1 MGMETNILLESG
13 TNELEIVE
21 FRLNSVNSQGLA
33 TVQSF
38 GINVAKVRE
47 IVRMPQITKLPNLPP
62 SVLGLFTLRNKLI
75 PALDLNNYLFRQP
88 NNAENRKMIIAE
100 FNKMACGFIVNDVHR
115 IHRISWAQI
124 EAPDTLN
131 ELNSSDSTVVGIIK
145 FEDRNVLMI
154 DIEKIIADIDPNSAI
169 DGVIEIPTVVG
180 KPIAVTAED
189 SATIRKMI
197 TDKLNL
203 AGFEIVSFNDGEAA
217 WNYLNELSKT
227 CKNINELHNK
237 VNVIITDIEMPKMD
251 GLEFI
256 KSVRTEDKFKNL
268 PVIALTSLDDEE
280 HRQIALAAGFDYYE
294 IKLKEQELM
303 KTVKKILAEAR
314 SVM

>member
-169 DGVIEIPTVVG
+169 DGVIEIPTVTG

-203 AGFEIVSFNDGEAA
+203 AGFEIVSFNDGESA
-217 WNYLNELSKT
+217 WNYLNDLSKT
-227 CKNINELHNK
+227 CKNLNELHNK

-251 GLEFI
+251 GYTLTKNIKGDSLLSQIPVVIFSSI
-256 KSVRTEDKFKNL
+256 VSQDVLHKGKSVGAD
-268 PVIALTSLDDEE
+268 AQLTKP
-280 HRQIALAAGFDYYE
+280 QIGILIE
-294 IKLKEQELM
+294 TIRELLK
-303 KTVKKILAEAR
+303 
-314 SVM
+314 

>member
-169 DGVIEIPTVVG
+169 DGVIEILTVTG

-251 GLEFI
+251 GYTLTKNIKGDTLLSQIPVVIFSSI
-256 KSVRTEDKFKNL
+256 VSQDVLHKGKSVGAD
-268 PVIALTSLDDEE
+268 AQLTKP
-280 HRQIALAAGFDYYE
+280 QIGILIE
-294 IKLKEQELM
+294 TIRELLK
-303 KTVKKILAEAR
+303 
-314 SVM
+314 

>member
-1 MGMETNILLESG
+1 
-13 TNELEIVE
+13 
-21 FRLNSVNSQGLA
+21 
-33 TVQSF
+33 
-38 GINVAKVRE
+38 
-47 IVRMPQITKLPNLPP
+47 
-62 SVLGLFTLRNKLI
+62 
-75 PALDLNNYLFRQP
+75 
-88 NNAENRKMIIAE
+88 
-100 FNKMACGFIVNDVHR
+100 MACGFIVNDVHR

-169 DGVIEIPTVVG
+169 DGVIEILTVTG

-251 GLEFI
+251 GYTLTKNIKGDSLLSQIPVVIFSSI
-256 KSVRTEDKFKNL
+256 VSQDVLHKGKSVGAD
-268 PVIALTSLDDEE
+268 AQLTKP
-280 HRQIALAAGFDYYE
+280 QIGILIE
-294 IKLKEQELM
+294 TIRELLK
-303 KTVKKILAEAR
+303 
-314 SVM
+314 

>member
-21 FRLNSVNSQGLA
+21 FRLNSINSQGLA

-169 DGVIEIPTVVG
+169 DGVIEIPTVTG

-217 WNYLNELSKT
+217 WNYLNDLAKT

-251 GLEFI
+251 GYTLTKLI
-256 KSVRTEDKFKNL
+256 KSESL
-268 PVIALTSLDDEE
+268 LGQIPVVIFSSIVSQDVLHKGKSVGADAQLTKP
-280 HRQIALAAGFDYYE
+280 QIGILIE
-294 IKLKEQELM
+294 TIRELLK
-303 KTVKKILAEAR
+303 
-314 SVM
+314 

>member
-21 FRLNSVNSQGLA
+21 FRLNSINSQGLA

-217 WNYLNELSKT
+217 WNYLNDLSKT

-251 GLEFI
+251 GYTLTKNIKGDSLLSQIPVVIFSSI
-256 KSVRTEDKFKNL
+256 VSQDVLHKGKSVGAD
-268 PVIALTSLDDEE
+268 AQLTKP
-280 HRQIALAAGFDYYE
+280 QIGILIE
-294 IKLKEQELM
+294 TIRELLK
-303 KTVKKILAEAR
+303 
-314 SVM
+314 

>member
-169 DGVIEIPTVVG
+169 DGVIEIPTVTG

-197 TDKLNL
+197 TNKLNL

-251 GLEFI
+251 GYTLTKLI
-256 KSVRTEDKFKNL
+256 KSESL
-268 PVIALTSLDDEE
+268 LGQIPVVIFSSIVSQDVLHKGKSVGADAQLTKP
-280 HRQIALAAGFDYYE
+280 QIGILIE
-294 IKLKEQELM
+294 TIRELLK
-303 KTVKKILAEAR
+303 
-314 SVM
+314 

>member
-21 FRLNSVNSQGLA
+21 FRLNSINSQGLA

-169 DGVIEIPTVVG
+169 DGVIEILTVTG

-217 WNYLNELSKT
+217 WNYLNDLSKT
-227 CKNINELHNK
+227 CKNLNELHNK

-251 GLEFI
+251 GYTLTKNIKGDSLLSQIPVVIFSSI
-256 KSVRTEDKFKNL
+256 VSQDVLHKGKSVGAD
-268 PVIALTSLDDEE
+268 AQLTKP
-280 HRQIALAAGFDYYE
+280 QIGILIE
-294 IKLKEQELM
+294 TIRELLK
-303 KTVKKILAEAR
+303 
-314 SVM
+314 

>member
-169 DGVIEIPTVVG
+169 DGVIEIPTVTG

-217 WNYLNELSKT
+217 WNYLNDLSKT

-251 GLEFI
+251 GYTLTKLI
-256 KSVRTEDKFKNL
+256 KSESL
-268 PVIALTSLDDEE
+268 LGQIPVVIFSSIVSQDVLHKGKSVGADAQLTKP
-280 HRQIALAAGFDYYE
+280 QIGILIE
-294 IKLKEQELM
+294 TIRELLK
-303 KTVKKILAEAR
+303 
-314 SVM
+314 

>member
-131 ELNSSDSTVVGIIK
+131 ELNSSDSTVVGIIE

-169 DGVIEIPTVVG
+169 DGVIEIPTVTG

-217 WNYLNELSKT
+217 WNYLNDLSKT
-227 CKNINELHNK
+227 CKNLNELHNK

-251 GLEFI
+251 GYTLTKLI
-256 KSVRTEDKFKNL
+256 KSESL
-268 PVIALTSLDDEE
+268 LGQIPVVIFSSIVSQDVLHKGKSVGADAQLTKP
-280 HRQIALAAGFDYYE
+280 QIGILIE
-294 IKLKEQELM
+294 TIRELLK
-303 KTVKKILAEAR
+303 
-314 SVM
+314 

>member
-21 FRLNSVNSQGLA
+21 FRLNSINSQGLA

-169 DGVIEIPTVVG
+169 DGVIEIPTVTG

-217 WNYLNELSKT
+217 WNYLNDLSKT
-227 CKNINELHNK
+227 CKNLNELHNK

-251 GLEFI
+251 GYTLTKNIKGDSLLSQIPVVIFSSI
-256 KSVRTEDKFKNL
+256 VSQDVLHKGKSVGAD
-268 PVIALTSLDDEE
+268 AQLTKP
-280 HRQIALAAGFDYYE
+280 QIGILIE
-294 IKLKEQELM
+294 TIRELLK
-303 KTVKKILAEAR
+303 
-314 SVM
+314 

>member
-169 DGVIEIPTVVG
+169 DGVIEIPTVTG

-217 WNYLNELSKT
+217 WNYLNDLSKT
-227 CKNINELHNK
+227 CKNLNELHNK

-251 GLEFI
+251 GYTLTKNIKGDSLLSQIPVVIFSSI
-256 KSVRTEDKFKNL
+256 VSQDVLHKGKSVGAD
-268 PVIALTSLDDEE
+268 AQLTKP
-280 HRQIALAAGFDYYE
+280 QIGILIE
-294 IKLKEQELM
+294 TIRELLK
-303 KTVKKILAEAR
+303 
-314 SVM
+314 

>member
-169 DGVIEIPTVVG
+169 DGVIEIPTVTG

-217 WNYLNELSKT
+217 WNYLNDLSKT
-227 CKNINELHNK
+227 CKNLNELHNK

-251 GLEFI
+251 GYTLTKLI
-256 KSVRTEDKFKNL
+256 KSESL
-268 PVIALTSLDDEE
+268 LGQIPVVIFSSIVSQDVLHKGKSVGADAQLTKP
-280 HRQIALAAGFDYYE
+280 QIGILIE
-294 IKLKEQELM
+294 TIRELLK
-303 KTVKKILAEAR
+303 
-314 SVM
+314 

>member
-21 FRLNSVNSQGLA
+21 FRLNSINSQGLA

-75 PALDLNNYLFRQP
+75 PALDLNNYLFHQP
-88 NNAENRKMIIAE
+88 NNADNRKMIIAE

-169 DGVIEIPTVVG
+169 DGVIEIPTVTG

-217 WNYLNELSKT
+217 WNYLNDLSKT

-251 GLEFI
+251 GYTLTKNIKGDSLLSQIPVVIFSSI
-256 KSVRTEDKFKNL
+256 VSQDVLHKGKSVGAD
-268 PVIALTSLDDEE
+268 AQLTKP
-280 HRQIALAAGFDYYE
+280 QIGILIE
-294 IKLKEQELM
+294 TIRELLK
-303 KTVKKILAEAR
+303 
-314 SVM
+314 

>member
-21 FRLNSVNSQGLA
+21 FRLNSINSQGLA

-169 DGVIEIPTVVG
+169 DGVIEIPTVTG

-251 GLEFI
+251 GYTLTKNIKGDSLLSQIPVVIFSSI
-256 KSVRTEDKFKNL
+256 VSQDVLHKGKSVGAD
-268 PVIALTSLDDEE
+268 AQLTKP
-280 HRQIALAAGFDYYE
+280 QIGILIE
-294 IKLKEQELM
+294 TIRELLK
-303 KTVKKILAEAR
+303 
-314 SVM
+314 

>member
-169 DGVIEIPTVVG
+169 DGVIEIPTVTG

-217 WNYLNELSKT
+217 WNYLNDLSKT
-227 CKNINELHNK
+227 CKNLNELHNK

-251 GLEFI
+251 GYTLTKNIKGDSLLSQIPVVIFSSI
-256 KSVRTEDKFKNL
+256 VSQDVLHKGKSVGAD
-268 PVIALTSLDDEE
+268 AQLTKP
-280 HRQIALAAGFDYYE
+280 QIGILIE
-294 IKLKEQELM
+294 TIREL
-303 KTVKKILAEAR
+303 LR
-314 SVM
+314 

>member
-169 DGVIEIPTVVG
+169 DGVIEIPTVTG

-251 GLEFI
+251 GYTLTKLI
-256 KSVRTEDKFKNL
+256 KSESL
-268 PVIALTSLDDEE
+268 LGQIPVVIFSSIVSQDVLHKGKSVGADAQLTKP
-280 HRQIALAAGFDYYE
+280 QIGILIE
-294 IKLKEQELM
+294 TIRELLK
-303 KTVKKILAEAR
+303 
-314 SVM
+314 

>member
-21 FRLNSVNSQGLA
+21 FRLNSINSQGLA

-169 DGVIEIPTVVG
+169 DGVIEIPTVTG

-217 WNYLNELSKT
+217 WNYLNDLSKT
-227 CKNINELHNK
+227 CKNLNELHNK

-251 GLEFI
+251 GYTLTKSIKGDSLLSQIPVVIFSSI
-256 KSVRTEDKFKNL
+256 VSQDVLHKGKSVGAD
-268 PVIALTSLDDEE
+268 AQLTKP
-280 HRQIALAAGFDYYE
+280 QIGILIE
-294 IKLKEQELM
+294 TIRELLK
-303 KTVKKILAEAR
+303 
-314 SVM
+314 

>member
-169 DGVIEIPTVVG
+169 DGVIEIPTVTG

-251 GLEFI
+251 GYTLTKNIKGDSLLSQIPVVIFSSI
-256 KSVRTEDKFKNL
+256 VSQDVLHKGKSVGAD
-268 PVIALTSLDDEE
+268 AQLTKP
-280 HRQIALAAGFDYYE
+280 QIGILIE
-294 IKLKEQELM
+294 TIREL
-303 KTVKKILAEAR
+303 LR
-314 SVM
+314 

>member
-21 FRLNSVNSQGLA
+21 FKLASINSQGQA

-47 IVRMPQITKLPNLPP
+47 IIRMPTITKLPNLPK
-62 SVLGLFTLRNKLI
+62 SVLGIFTLRDKLI
-75 PALDLNNYLFRQP
+75 PALDLNNYLFKQP
-88 NNAENRKMIIAE
+88 NIAENRKMIIAE

-131 ELNSSDSTVVGIIK
+131 ELNNTESTIVGIIK

-169 DGVIEIPTVVG
+169 DGVIEVPMVVG

-189 SATIRKMI
+189 SSTIRKMI

-203 AGFEIVSFNDGEAA
+203 AGFEINSFNDGESA
-217 WNYLNELSKT
+217 WNYLNGLTKT
-227 CKNINELHNK
+227 CKTIAELRQK

-251 GLEFI
+251 GYTLTKNI
-256 KSVRTEDKFKNL
+256 KADPLLSQL
-268 PVIALTSLDDEE
+268 PVIIFSSIVSQDVLHKGKSVGADAQLTKP
-280 HRQIALAAGFDYYE
+280 QIGILIE
-294 IKLKEQELM
+294 TIRELLK
-303 KTVKKILAEAR
+303 
-314 SVM
+314 

>member
-21 FRLNSVNSQGLA
+21 FRLNSINSQGLA

-169 DGVIEIPTVVG
+169 DGVIEIPTVTG

-251 GLEFI
+251 GYTLTKLI
-256 KSVRTEDKFKNL
+256 KSESL
-268 PVIALTSLDDEE
+268 LGQIPVVIFSSIVSQDVLHKGKSVGADAQLTKP
-280 HRQIALAAGFDYYE
+280 QIGILIE
-294 IKLKEQELM
+294 TIRELLK
-303 KTVKKILAEAR
+303 
-314 SVM
+314 

>member
-169 DGVIEIPTVVG
+169 DGVIEIPTVTG

-251 GLEFI
+251 GYTLTKLI
-256 KSVRTEDKFKNL
+256 KSESL
-268 PVIALTSLDDEE
+268 LAQIPVVIFSSIVSQDVLHKGKSVGADAQLTKP
-280 HRQIALAAGFDYYE
+280 QIGILIE
-294 IKLKEQELM
+294 TIRELLK
-303 KTVKKILAEAR
+303 
-314 SVM
+314 

>member
-88 NNAENRKMIIAE
+88 NNADNRKMIIAE

-169 DGVIEIPTVVG
+169 DGVIEIPTVTG

-217 WNYLNELSKT
+217 WNYLNDLSKT
-227 CKNINELHNK
+227 CKNLNELHNK

-251 GLEFI
+251 GYTLTKNIKGDSLLSQIPVVIFSSI
-256 KSVRTEDKFKNL
+256 VSQDVLHKGKSVGAD
-268 PVIALTSLDDEE
+268 AQLTKP
-280 HRQIALAAGFDYYE
+280 QIGILIE
-294 IKLKEQELM
+294 TIRELLK
-303 KTVKKILAEAR
+303 
-314 SVM
+314 

>member
-21 FRLNSVNSQGLA
+21 FRLNSINSQGLA

-169 DGVIEIPTVVG
+169 DGVIEIPTVTG

-217 WNYLNELSKT
+217 WNYLNDLSKT
-227 CKNINELHNK
+227 CKNLNELHNK

-251 GLEFI
+251 GYTLTKLI
-256 KSVRTEDKFKNL
+256 KSESL
-268 PVIALTSLDDEE
+268 LGQIPVVIFSSIVSQDVLHKGKSVGADAQLTKP
-280 HRQIALAAGFDYYE
+280 QIGILIE
-294 IKLKEQELM
+294 TIRELLK
-303 KTVKKILAEAR
+303 
-314 SVM
+314 

>member
-169 DGVIEIPTVVG
+169 DGVIEIPTVTG

-217 WNYLNELSKT
+217 WNYLNNLSKT

-251 GLEFI
+251 GYTLTKNIKGDSLLSQIPVVIFSSI
-256 KSVRTEDKFKNL
+256 VSQDVLHKGKSVGAD
-268 PVIALTSLDDEE
+268 AQLTKP
-280 HRQIALAAGFDYYE
+280 QIGILIE
-294 IKLKEQELM
+294 TIRELLK
-303 KTVKKILAEAR
+303 
-314 SVM
+314 

>member
-169 DGVIEIPTVVG
+169 DGVIEILTVTG

-251 GLEFI
+251 GYTLTKNIKGDSLLSQIPVVIFSSI
-256 KSVRTEDKFKNL
+256 VSQDVLHKGKSVGAD
-268 PVIALTSLDDEE
+268 AQLTKP
-280 HRQIALAAGFDYYE
+280 QIGILIE
-294 IKLKEQELM
+294 TIREL
-303 KTVKKILAEAR
+303 LR
-314 SVM
+314 

>member
-21 FRLNSVNSQGLA
+21 FRLNSINSQGLA

-169 DGVIEIPTVVG
+169 DGVIEILTVTG

-251 GLEFI
+251 GYTLTKNIKGDSLLSQIPVVIFSSI
-256 KSVRTEDKFKNL
+256 VSQDVLHKGKSVGAD
-268 PVIALTSLDDEE
+268 AQLTKP
-280 HRQIALAAGFDYYE
+280 QIGILIE
-294 IKLKEQELM
+294 TIREL
-303 KTVKKILAEAR
+303 LR
-314 SVM
+314 

>member
-169 DGVIEIPTVVG
+169 DGVIEILTVTG

-251 GLEFI
+251 GYTLTKNIKGDSLLSQIPVVIFSSI
-256 KSVRTEDKFKNL
+256 VSQDVLHKGKSVGAD
-268 PVIALTSLDDEE
+268 AQLTKP
-280 HRQIALAAGFDYYE
+280 QIGILIE
-294 IKLKEQELM
+294 TIRELLK
-303 KTVKKILAEAR
+303 
-314 SVM
+314 

>member
-169 DGVIEIPTVVG
+169 DGVIEILTVTG

-217 WNYLNELSKT
+217 WNYLNDLSKT

-251 GLEFI
+251 GYTLTKNIKGDSLLSQIPVVIFSSI
-256 KSVRTEDKFKNL
+256 VSQDVLHKGKSVGAD
-268 PVIALTSLDDEE
+268 AQLTKP
-280 HRQIALAAGFDYYE
+280 QIGILIE
-294 IKLKEQELM
+294 TIRELLK
-303 KTVKKILAEAR
+303 
-314 SVM
+314 

>member
-21 FRLNSVNSQGLA
+21 FRLNSINSQGLA

-75 PALDLNNYLFRQP
+75 PALDLNNYLFKQP

-169 DGVIEIPTVVG
+169 DGVIEIPTVTG

-217 WNYLNELSKT
+217 WNYLNNLSKT

-251 GLEFI
+251 GYTLTKSIKGDSLLSQIPVVIFSSI
-256 KSVRTEDKFKNL
+256 VSQDVLHKGKSVGAD
-268 PVIALTSLDDEE
+268 AQLTKP
-280 HRQIALAAGFDYYE
+280 QIGILIE
-294 IKLKEQELM
+294 TIRELLK
-303 KTVKKILAEAR
+303 
-314 SVM
+314 

>member
-169 DGVIEIPTVVG
+169 DGVIEIPTVTG

-217 WNYLNELSKT
+217 WNYLNDLSKT
-227 CKNINELHNK
+227 CKNLNELHNK

-251 GLEFI
+251 GYTLTKSIKGDSLLSQIPVVIFSSI
-256 KSVRTEDKFKNL
+256 VSQDVLHKGKSVGAD
-268 PVIALTSLDDEE
+268 AQLTKP
-280 HRQIALAAGFDYYE
+280 QIGILIE
-294 IKLKEQELM
+294 TIRELLK
-303 KTVKKILAEAR
+303 
-314 SVM
+314 

>member
-169 DGVIEIPTVVG
+169 DGVIEIPTVTG

-217 WNYLNELSKT
+217 WNYLNDLSKT

-251 GLEFI
+251 GYTLTKNIKGDSLLSQIPVVIFSSI
-256 KSVRTEDKFKNL
+256 VSQDVLHKGKSVGAD
-268 PVIALTSLDDEE
+268 AQLTKP
-280 HRQIALAAGFDYYE
+280 QIGILIE
-294 IKLKEQELM
+294 TIRELLK
-303 KTVKKILAEAR
+303 
-314 SVM
+314 

>member
-21 FRLNSVNSQGLA
+21 FRLNSINSQGLA

-169 DGVIEIPTVVG
+169 DGVIEIPTVTG

-251 GLEFI
+251 GYTLTKSIKGDSLLSQIPVVIFSSI
-256 KSVRTEDKFKNL
+256 VSQDVLHKGKSVGAD
-268 PVIALTSLDDEE
+268 AQLTKP
-280 HRQIALAAGFDYYE
+280 QIGILIE
-294 IKLKEQELM
+294 TIRELLK
-303 KTVKKILAEAR
+303 
-314 SVM
+314 